1 MGRRR
6 LTQEQRKQETR
17 QMLIESA
24 IEIFAQL
31 GFHGSS
37 VDKIAEHAGFSKGA
51 VYAHFKSKEELFLA
65 ILEQQMQLQV
75 DNIQQLIDQ
84 QHSISQFIDA
94 MDTCFGSVKKRNRT
108 WNMLYIEF
116 LLYAMREEGVRH
128 NWSRML
134 TESVAQIS
142 GSIKQLMSREKDGTA
157 LSADEIAWT
166 ILSLENGLAIF
177 SYIGDE
183 SMPPHLYKK
192 ALHKLLLPAGQE
204 E

>member
-17 QMLIESA
+17 QLLIESA

-31 GFHGSS
+31 GFHGAS

-65 ILEQQMQLQV
+65 ILERQMQLQV
-75 DNIQQLIDQ
+75 GHIRQVIER
-84 QHSISQFIDA
+84 QHSISQFINA
-94 MDTCFGSVKKRNRT
+94 MDACFGSVKKRNRT

-116 LLYAMREEGVRH
+116 LLYAMREEAVRH
-128 NWSRML
+128 KWSRML

-142 GSIKQLMSREKDGTA
+142 GSIKQLMSREKGGTP
-157 LSADEIAWT
+157 LSADDIAWT

-192 ALHKLLLPAGQE
+192 ALHHLLLPLQE
-204 E
+204 K